1 MITKQDAEKL
11 KEYCLQISD
20 TASRLTMDLISVGDR
35 LGERGEELDLN
46 KDALMEYLRALHFGV
61 DAMNNVMFDFDA
73 DVTKA
78 ENMADAFSGK
88 KAGA

>member
-46 KDALMEYLRALHFGV
+46 KDALME
-61 DAMNNVMFDFDA
+61 
-73 DVTKA
+73 
-78 ENMADAFSGK
+78 
-88 KAGA
+88 